1 MNTLYILFLSFPALT
16 AWQIH
21 KISSFLECHLK
32 TEANKSSETA
42 YNIRLCPGDPS
53 EEEKHQDVPGCG

>member
-1 MNTLYILFLSFPALT
+1 MCILFLSFPAFT

-21 KISSFLECHLK
+21 NISSFLKCHLM
-32 TEANKSSETA
+32 TDANKSSETT

-53 EEEKHQDVPGCG
+53 KEAKHQDVPGCG